1 MATSRLPSQPD
12 LPDVAAPDYDRELN
26 TRLYELLRQIAIKL
40 NDLER
45 RIEELEP

>member
-1 MATSRLPSQPD
+1 MALSRIPINPD
-12 LPDVAAPDYDRELN
+12 LPDTSAHDYDRELN